1 MGNCLQIRIIISI
14 FAPKSLLLLLNLK
27 TITNMKRIMRLFLL
41 LLAAVLLP
49 FTTMSAQDLWDGTVA
64 TEFAGGTGTEDDP
77 YLIETGAQLA
87 YLAEIANEDPSSTAG
102 KYYQLIDDI
111 VLNEDLLDDNYDLQQ
126 SNPRMWTPIVE
137 CSYYNQR
144 EFQGDFD
151 GNGHVISG
159 LYMVND
165 TYGVY
170 IGLFGGIGGNAVIH
184 DLAIVDS
191 YMSQSYCGGLLVGEM
206 YGNSLVTRCYVD
218 ARMTGGSQ
226 YTGILAGGIDYN
238 QSAIIENCYTTGYND
253 GNDCQSAL
261 LGVMG
266 SGAVRNCF
274 TTGRVPSS
282 NSRTGAFI
290 GAVLGSGTYTNLYF
304 DKTVSPNLK
313 AVYSNDYETCYGM
326 TTEEMQ
332 SPEFA
337 ELLGEP
343 FVFEAGSYP
352 YIDGLPL
359 VGEQTAFV
367 PSGHRINV
375 GSGGSSLKFYS
386 VFDGTNVSKS
396 IRRAEVGETV
406 YLKVVPRKRM
416 LLTDGSLVVTND
428 ETNQSITLTSVS
440 ENLWSFVMPDT
451 TVTVTA
457 GFHKDPNLPPL
468 WDGSI
473 AEAFAEGE
481 GTEDEPYLIS
491 DGEELAYLAQLCNAN
506 GELTKGKYYE
516 LASDIVLNE
525 DVLNDDFSLN
535 GTPANIWTPIGKDN
549 NNAFQ
554 GFFDGK
560 NHKIEGVYIPSG
572 DNAAFFGYTKNAKIS
587 NLSLIDTYISG
598 YNNGGLV
605 FNATATDTTII
616 SNCYVEAHLVCTG
629 SYRSAALVY
638 LLGDKC
644 GVENCYTNGQIDA
657 NWKGGLVYQMNA
669 GSKVRNCYSA
679 MKGATAIF
687 SANDSVFNVYSD
699 EDLGGAF
706 STRDDFCSKHT
717 IEMHTTDFA
726 KRMGAPFEYVLGNYP
741 YIPGLMKI
749 GENRGWTAPEDPTH
763 GGAGGT
769 WDGTTSIVFASGS
782 GTEADPYI
790 INNGAQLSYLAK
802 LTNANGN
809 LTKGRYYKL
818 DADISLNA
826 DSVLTKEYDLNGT
839 PTNIWEPIG
848 KDGDHYFQGVF
859 DGNDHKVS
867 GVYIPSGDRAA
878 FINYAKNAT
887 VCNLSL
893 IDTYVAG
900 NYSSALVNTTTATDT
915 TIISR
920 CFVEAFINASGRYYR
935 SSGLVHDFGTKTGM
949 ENCYATGRLEAGYKA
964 GLIYSMSSGSKV
976 RNCYSAMKGA
986 TAIFSANDSVFN
998 VYSDEDLGGA
1008 FSTRDDFCSKHTIEM
1023 HTTDFAKRMGAP
1035 FEYVLGNYPY
1045 IPGLMKIGENRGWTA
1060 PEDPTH
1066 GGAGGTWDGTTSIVF
1081 ASGSGTE
1088 ADPYIINN
1096 GAQLSYLAKLTNA
1109 NGDLTKGRYYRL
1121 EADIKLNEQ
1130 VLTDAY
1136 EVIETPSNIWE
1147 PIGKDG
1153 DHYFQG
1159 DFDGN
1164 NYTISGVYIPSGS
1177 NTAFFGFVNNAKVH
1191 NLSLIDTYVA
1201 GNYSSALI
1209 YATAATDTTIVKLC
1223 YVDAFVNASGRYYH
1237 SSGLIHNFGTKS
1249 GMENCYTTGRLE
1261 AGYKAG
1267 LIYSMS
1273 AGSKVRNCFTA
1284 MTGGYAI
1291 YSPSDSVF
1299 NVYFDSNR
1307 AGDTNN
1313 VRDDFR
1319 SAETPEMLSTDFAT
1333 RMGEPFEYAVG
1344 YYPYIY
1350 GLHKIDSEGRTSIV
1364 TGYPLQLGR
1373 LENGS
1378 DCDIEFY
1385 RGYHKKHKT
1394 LSLPVVP
1401 GSKVFV
1407 DNATTIYVKVSPAS
1421 LKRLSEDG
1429 LIVTANTTGTK
1440 LDVTEVDYDLYS
1452 FQITDDAVTVS
1463 AAFLDGNFCGDP
1475 EVNNGRDVKWVLNGD
1490 KSKMTIAGAG
1500 KMVVGNWIPF
1510 SNNVQT
1516 IEVGEGVTNIPAQAF
1531 KGMSKATTVTLPA
1544 TVESIG
1550 AEAFSGCS
1558 ATVDLRACIQ
1568 LTALHA
1574 NEFAQFTGTVYLPA
1588 TVTTIE
1594 ADAFAGTYTNVK
1606 HIYSPVVDGQTLYA
1620 NDKQVHDTNGLGDVK
1635 DFGVTKNEAVALVW
1649 YTGYNVN
1656 IGTIAGTNCALKVYA
1671 DEAMTTEIP
1680 NGYKAIREDDATKVY
1695 VKALPGTTS
1704 ILFKNGLTVKAGSS
1718 TLTVTQEDDELFS
1731 FLMPKESVAIS
1742 AKYVTGGYC
1751 GTAEVNNGHNLIW
1764 TLNNGTLAFQ
1774 KNGFAKGD
1782 DLTMGD
1788 NAPWSTLGS
1797 SVAKVDLS
1805 GVTNIGSNAF
1815 SSCTTLTGI
1824 ELPATPVLTVGTN
1837 AFAEQ
1842 MWIIVP
1848 AKNWNNYL
1856 AASGWSAY
1864 EERMVKDKETLSL
1877 ADGLQWRTY
1886 YSKVGRLLPSGIKAY
1901 TVSGIG
1907 NDEVM
1912 TGEALDYVP
1921 ANQAVLIQ
1929 NGQMTAQTIE
1939 ASTSLDLY
1947 YEVPVCLLN
1956 TNEDNLLQWITE
1968 PTAVKVGQGYTL
1980 YKDEFVKVS
1989 TGTLPAGIAFLPAG
2003 GSTASRLGIICDGE
2017 LTGVD
2022 AVLTTTDEGEWYT
2035 VDGKKLSGRPVKKGL
2050 YVKDGQKVVI
2060 R

>member
-1 MGNCLQIRIIISI
+1 
-14 FAPKSLLLLLNLK
+14 
-27 TITNMKRIMRLFLL
+27 MKRIMRLFLL
-41 LLAAVLLP
+41 LLAAILLP
-49 FTTMSAQDLWDGTVA
+49 FTTTSAQDVWDGTVA
-64 TEFAGGTGTEDDP
+64 ESFAGGTGTADDP
-77 YLIETGAQLA
+77 YLIETSAQLA
-87 YLAEIANEDPSSTAG
+87 YLAKIANEDPSSTAG

-126 SNPRMWTPIVE
+126 SNPRLWTPIVKN
-137 CSYYNQR
+137 SYNDKVY
-144 EFQGDFD
+144 FQGDFD

-159 LYMVND
+159 LYMVNN

-206 YGNSLVTRCYVD
+206 YGNSLITRCYVD

-266 SGAVRNCF
+266 SGIVRNCF

-290 GAVLGSGTYTNLYF
+290 GAVLGRGTYTNLYF

-343 FVFEAGSYP
+343 FIFEAGSYP

-367 PSGHRINV
+367 PTGHRINV
-375 GSGGSSLKFYS
+375 GTLTNGGGSSLKFYS
-386 VFDGTNVSKS
+386 VFDGTNLSKS
-396 IRRAEVGETV
+396 VRRAEVDQTV

-416 LLTDGSLVVTND
+416 LLIDGSLVVTND

-535 GTPANIWTPIGKDN
+535 GTPANVWTPIGKDK

-554 GFFDGK
+554 GVFDGK

-587 NLSLIDTYISG
+587 NLSLIDTYVYSCSSIAALICDMS
-598 YNNGGLV
+598 
-605 FNATATDTTII
+605 ATDT
-616 SNCYVEAHLVCTG
+616 SYVSRCYVEASVISCSTYWTYYVAGLVNT
-629 SYRSAALVY
+629 
-638 LLGDKC
+638 LGEKC
-644 GVENCYTNGQIDA
+644 GIEYCYTSGQISGGA
-657 NWKGGLVYQMNA
+657 KGGLVRSMST
-669 GSKVRNCYSA
+669 GSTVRNCFTV
-679 MKGATAIF
+679 MKGATAI
-687 SANDSVFNVYSD
+687 SSYDKDRVENVYSD
-699 EDLGGAF
+699 EDLGGSF
-706 STRDDFCSKHT
+706 SETPDFCSKHT

-726 KRMGAPFEYVLGNYP
+726 TRMGEPFEYVLGNYP

-749 GENRGWTAPEDPTH
+749 GENRGWQAPEDPTH
-763 GGAGGT
+763 GGAGEV
-769 WDGTTSIVFASGS
+769 WDGETSVIFASGT
-782 GTEADPYI
+782 GTEDDPYI

-802 LTNANGN
+802 LTNANGD
-809 LTKGRYYKL
+809 LTKDKYYQL
-818 DADISLNA
+818 GADISLNA
-826 DSVLTKEYDLNGT
+826 DSVLTKEFELNGT

-848 KDGDHYFQGVF
+848 KDSNHKFQGVF
-859 DGNDHKVS
+859 DGKNHKIE
-867 GVYIPSGDRAA
+867 GVYIPSGDNAA
-878 FINYAKNAT
+878 FFGYTKNAKIS
-887 VCNLSL
+887 NLSL
-893 IDTYVAG
+893 IDTYVYSCSSIAALICDMSATDTSYVSRCYVEASVISCSTYWTYYVAG
-900 NYSSALVNTTTATDT
+900 LVNTLGEKCGIEYCYTSGQ
-915 TIISR
+915 ISGG
-920 CFVEAFINASGRYYR
+920 AKG
-935 SSGLVHDFGTKTGM
+935 GLV
-949 ENCYATGRLEAGYKA
+949 R
-964 GLIYSMSSGSKV
+964 SMSTGSTV
-976 RNCYSAMKGA
+976 RNCFTVMKGA
-986 TAIFSANDSVFN
+986 TAISSYDKDRVEN
-998 VYSDEDLGGA
+998 VYSDEDLGGS
-1008 FSTRDDFCSKHTIEM
+1008 FSETPDFCSKHTIEM
-1023 HTTDFAKRMGAP
+1023 HTTDFATRMGEP

-1045 IPGLMKIGENRGWTA
+1045 IPGLMKIGENRGWQA

-1066 GGAGGTWDGTTSIVF
+1066 GGAGEVWDGETSVIF
-1081 ASGSGTE
+1081 ASGTGTE
-1088 ADPYIINN
+1088 DDPYIINN

-1109 NGDLTKGRYYRL
+1109 NGDLTKGRHYRL
-1121 EADIKLNEQ
+1121 EADIKLNEK
-1130 VLTDAY
+1130 VLTDTY
-1136 EVIETPSNIWE
+1136 KVVETPLYIWE
-1147 PIGKDG
+1147 PIGQDN
-1153 DHYFQG
+1153 DHKFQG
-1159 DFDGN
+1159 VFDGN
-1164 NYTISGVYIPSGS
+1164 NYTVSGVYITSDYNAG
-1177 NTAFFGFVNNAKVH
+1177 FFGYTNDAKIS
-1191 NLSLIDTYVA
+1191 NLSLIDTYVN
-1201 GNYSSALI
+1201 NYNSSAAALI
-1209 YATAATDTTIVKLC
+1209 CEMSATDTSYVSRC
-1223 YVDAFVNASGRYYH
+1223 YVDAFVDCSSTYWTYYVAGLVNLVKEKCGIEYCYTSGQINGGSKGGIARATLAGSTVKNCFSAMKGASAISSASGDV
-1237 SSGLIHNFGTKS
+1237 S
-1249 GMENCYTTGRLE
+1249 
-1261 AGYKAG
+1261 
-1267 LIYSMS
+1267 
-1273 AGSKVRNCFTA
+1273 
-1284 MTGGYAI
+1284 
-1291 YSPSDSVF
+1291 
-1299 NVYFDSNR
+1299 NVYFDSDL
-1307 AGDTNN
+1307 AGTTSNIS
-1313 VRDDFR
+1313 DDFR

-1364 TGYPLQLGR
+1364 TGYPLQLGK

-1429 LIVTANTTGTK
+1429 LKVTANTTGTK
-1440 LDVTEVDYDLYS
+1440 FNVTEVDYDLYS

-1544 TVESIG
+1544 TVEAIG

-1558 ATVDLRACIQ
+1558 ATVDLRACTQI
-1568 LTALHA
+1568 TALHA
-1574 NEFAQFTGTVYLPA
+1574 NEFAQFMGTVYLPA

-1594 ADAFAGTYTNVK
+1594 ADAFAGTFAGVK
-1606 HIYSPVVDGQTLYA
+1606 HIYSPVLDGKTLYA
-1620 NDKQVHDTNGLGDVK
+1620 NDKQVHDADGVGDIK

-1656 IGTIAGTNCALKVYA
+1656 TGTIAGANCALKFFA

-1704 ILFKNGLTVKAGSS
+1704 ILFVNGLTVKAGSS
-1718 TLTVTQEDDELFS
+1718 TLAVTQESDDVFS
-1731 FLMPKESVAIS
+1731 FLMPAADVTIS
-1742 AKYVTGGYC
+1742 AKYSTGGYC
-1751 GTAEVNNGHNLIW
+1751 GENGVNNGHNLIW

-1774 KNGFAKGD
+1774 KNTLAVD
-1782 DLTMGD
+1782 NSLNMGSWASGK
-1788 NAPWSTLGS
+1788 APWNTLGGS
-1797 SVAKVDLS
+1797 IKSVDLS
-1805 GVTNIGSNAF
+1805 GVKNIGNNAF
-1815 SSCTTLTGI
+1815 SSCTELTGL
-1824 ELPATPVLTVGTN
+1824 ELPASPVITVGEN

-1842 MWIIVP
+1842 MVLIIP
-1848 AKNWNNYL
+1848 AESWDGYQK
-1856 AASGWSAY
+1856 AGWDAY
-1864 EERMVKDKETLSL
+1864 AEQTAKDKESFSMK
-1877 ADGLQWRTY
+1877 DGQQWRTY
-1886 YSKVGRLLPSGIKAY
+1886 YSKVGRLLPRGLKAY
-1901 TVSGIG
+1901 TITGIG
-1907 NDEVM
+1907 SAEVSVSQEM
-1912 TGEALDYVP
+1912 DYIP
-1921 ANQAVLIQ
+1921 AGQAVLIE
-1929 NGQMTAQTIE
+1929 NAGKEACTAE
-1939 ASTSLDLY
+1939 VVTSLQPYSQLST
-1947 YEVPVCLLN
+1947 PVCLL
-1956 TNEDNLLQWITE
+1956 TTEEDNLLQWITV
-1968 PTAVKVGQGYTL
+1968 PTVVAAGQGYTL

-1989 TGTLPAGIAFLPAG
+1989 SGTLPAGVAFLPAQG
-2003 GSTASRLGIICDGE
+2003 VAASRLFIFNEGDKETGIDIVEEVAGNDQ
-2017 LTGVD
+2017 
-2022 AVLTTTDEGEWYT
+2022 WYT
-2035 VDGKKLSGRPVKKGL
+2035 LDGKKLSGKPTVKGL
-2050 YVKDGQKVVI
+2050 YIRNGQKVMTK
-2060 R
+2060 